1 MDQASTESSSWIP
14 VETVLDRSTNH
25 AIKPLGDIISHVFRV
40 ASPCCQGPVII
51 YVAVGGGGGRGAV
64 KAISDWLE
72 GGASLFYKEVQ
83 WGQQFDREV
92 YFKMGALAKMDI
104 EVKQQSTN
112 NIRETVILNCTNF
125 C

>member
-1 MDQASTESSSWIP
+1 MTTVWRKWYEQFARKGFKLASGK
-14 VETVLDRSTNH
+14 R
-25 AIKPLGDIISHVFRV
+25 R
-40 ASPCCQGPVII
+40 
-51 YVAVGGGGGRGAV
+51 AV

-92 YFKMGALAKMDI
+92 YFKMGALAKMDKA
-104 EVKQQSTN
+104 VKQQSTN
-112 NIRETVILNCTNF
+112 NIRETVILNYTNF